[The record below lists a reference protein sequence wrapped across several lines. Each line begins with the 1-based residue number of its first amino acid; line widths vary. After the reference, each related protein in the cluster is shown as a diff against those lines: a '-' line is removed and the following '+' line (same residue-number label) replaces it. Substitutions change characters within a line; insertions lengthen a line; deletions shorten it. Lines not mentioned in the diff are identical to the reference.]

1 MIWRCTCT
9 FLRSYDEIVLVLH
22 TPFGE
27 DVWLNETNY
36 LKKILLYL
44 KKKKSNVVSDIKNKR
59 DGVSLYFNYFQKQEE
74 FN

>member
-1 MIWRCTCT
+1 MNKSQSDD
-9 FLRSYDEIVLVLH
+9 FVLVLH

-27 DVWLNETNY
+27 GVWLNETNY

-44 KKKKSNVVSDIKNKR
+44 KKKKVIKNKR
-59 DGVSLYFNYFQKQEE
+59 DGVSLYFNHFQKQKE